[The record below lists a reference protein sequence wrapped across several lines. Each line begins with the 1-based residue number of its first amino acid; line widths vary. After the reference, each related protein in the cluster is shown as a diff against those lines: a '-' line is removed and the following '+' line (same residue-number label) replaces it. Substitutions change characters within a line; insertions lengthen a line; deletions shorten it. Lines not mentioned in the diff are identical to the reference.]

1 MFYRLLLLFALLLG
15 LTACGMPR
23 NGPPPPGTEA
33 EIAALARAIEG
44 LSPAVDREE
53 AARAARI
60 AYRYTHELALAYQI
74 TNPPLIHNAKVN
86 SGRKPRGLC
95 WHWAEDLEKRLKAE
109 GFATL
114 DMHRAIANGDTRLL
128 IDHSTAIISAAG
140 APMEAGLVLDP
151 WRKGGVLFWSPVLS
165 DPRYTWEPR
174 EEVLRRNGRV
184 RYVQAGMDDS

>member
-1 MFYRLLLLFALLLG
+1 MFHRFFLLLALLLG
-15 LTACGMPR
+15 LTACTLPR
-23 NGPPPPGTEA
+23 NGPPPPGTER
-33 EIAALARAIEG
+33 EIAALAQAIEG
-44 LSPAVDREE
+44 LSPAVDPEE

-60 AYRYTHELALAYQI
+60 AYRHTHALAIAYEI
-74 TNPPLIHNAKVN
+74 TDPPLIHNVKVN

-140 APMEAGLVLDP
+140 APMQAGLVLDP
-151 WRKGGVLFWSPVLS
+151 WRGSGELFWSPVLS
-165 DPRYTWEPR
+165 DPRYDWEPR

-184 RYVQAGMDDS
+184 RYVQAGMEDS

>member
-1 MFYRLLLLFALLLG
+1 MFHRLLLLFALLLG
-15 LTACGMPR
+15 LTACALPR

-33 EIAALARAIEG
+33 EVAALARAIEG

-53 AARAARI
+53 ATRAARI
-60 AYRYTHELALAYQI
+60 AYRYTYELALAYQI
-74 TNPPLIHNAKVN
+74 TDPPLIHNAKVN

-114 DMHRAIANGDTRLL
+114 DLHRAIANGDTRLL

-174 EEVLRRNGRV
+174 EAVLRRNGRV
-184 RYVQAGMDDS
+184 RYVQAGMEDG

>member
-1 MFYRLLLLFALLLG
+1 MFHRLLLLFALLLG
-15 LTACGMPR
+15 FAACALPR
-23 NGPPPPGTEA
+23 TGPPPLGTEA
-33 EIAALARAIEG
+33 EIAALTRAIEE
-44 LSPAVDREE
+44 LSPAVDPAE

-60 AYRYTHELALAYQI
+60 AYRHTHELAIAYEI
-74 TNPPLIHNAKVN
+74 TDPPLVHNIKVN

-95 WHWAEDLEKRLKAE
+95 WHWAEDLEKRLMAE

-128 IDHSTAIISAAG
+128 IDHSTAIISAVG
-140 APMEAGLVLDP
+140 APMEEGLVLDP
-151 WRKGGVLFWSPVLS
+151 WRKGGELFWSPVQS

-184 RYVQAGMDDS
+184 RYVQAGMTDD